1 MEKSDFS
8 FSPSDGQVYN
18 YDSFGEIVSQFDD
31 AISNYGY
38 SLEELVPEESDRDLF
53 IQALRDYEECGGS
66 LPSSVYSFIH
76 SDSEDNENTGDN
88 ENENDTE
95 GDSLSG
101 DENTEENNTEDPTS
115 VEQTDYTEA
124 LNSIYSKLDVIAEN
138 TRMENQ
144 TVSDTYDTVTEYIE
158 YQKQSILDKPIN
170 DYTVG
175 ESLGLV
181 LVSVILIKLLIE
193 MLERIWMKWK
203 S

>member
-1 MEKSDFS
+1 MEKSDFLYTAT
-8 FSPSDGQVYN
+8 DGQDYS
-18 YDSFGEIVSQFDD
+18 YESFGYLLDD
-31 AISNYGY
+31 CVGFMDMNN
-38 SLEELVPEESDRDLF
+38 LTLDQMFENDSDYDDFL
-53 IQALRDYEECGGS
+53 QALRDYEDCGGT
-66 LPSSVYSFIH
+66 LPTVLYSYIH
-76 SDSEDNENTGDN
+76 SDTNNEDNTGDN

-101 DENTEENNTEDPTS
+101 DENIEENNTQDPAS
-115 VEQTDYTEA
+115 VEQIDYTET

-138 TRMENQ
+138 VRMENQ
-144 TVSDTYDTVTEYIE
+144 TVSNTYDTVTEYLE

-181 LVSVILIKLLIE
+181 LVSVILIKLLTE